1 MLNKHPV
8 QDLVE
13 PIIDGLGFE
22 VVRIMTIGTKNPTL
36 QIMIERKDRKDLIVE
51 RLCNGQPCHFR
62 GFG

>member
-22 VVRIMTIGTKNPTL
+22 VVRIMTIGTKKSDITDYDRAKR
-36 QIMIERKDRKDLIVE
+36 QERPD
-51 RLCNGQPCHFR
+51 C
-62 GFG
+62 